1 MDSSSCVSVSLFILS
16 TDKPLNH
23 GKKCK
28 NINFFTFYA
37 VLLGIRQSLLG
48 YHKCRCRGTH
58 IEKGRVKPVNNNK
71 KAQIAKPAKKGI
83 LRTLKSCLERNRVG
97 ELLVVRGIISSE
109 DLRNALKMQKE
120 QNMPLG
126 HILIENHNVSRFQL
140 HKTLWR
146 QQMLRGTAG
155 LLLCMMSFSSFGSKK
170 AHADYIKDVPAK
182 ISISASQHFSAVASH
197 PAIFGSE
204 EKKSR
209 NLKPFTKWTEMFER
223 FDKELKTAKAQGA
236 IDKWQ
241 KQLRKFEGLP
251 LKSMADKVNDF
262 VNESRY
268 ITDSKNWGKSD
279 YWATPVQFLQRGGDC
294 EDFAIAKYTA
304 LRALGVPENR
314 MRIAI
319 VHDNLKNIPHAILIV
334 YTDRG
339 AYLLDNQNKEMVS
352 AERFQRYRPIFSINR
367 QAWWLHTAPSTT
379 VLASAE

>member
-1 MDSSSCVSVSLFILS
+1 L
-16 TDKPLNH
+16 
-23 GKKCK
+23 
-28 NINFFTFYA
+28 
-37 VLLGIRQSLLG
+37 
-48 YHKCRCRGTH
+48 
-58 IEKGRVKPVNNNK
+58 
-71 KAQIAKPAKKGI
+71 
-83 LRTLKSCLERNRVG
+83 
-97 ELLVVRGIISSE
+97 
-109 DLRNALKMQKE
+109 
-120 QNMPLG
+120 
-126 HILIENHNVSRFQL
+126 
-140 HKTLWR
+140 
-146 QQMLRGTAG
+146 
-155 LLLCMMSFSSFGSKK
+155 
-170 AHADYIKDVPAK
+170 
-182 ISISASQHFSAVASH
+182 
-197 PAIFGSE
+197 FGSE
-204 EKKSR
+204 EKKSG
-209 NLKPFTKWTEMFER
+209 NLKPFTKWTEMFDR

-304 LRALGVPENR
+304 LRTLGVPENR

-334 YTDRG
+334 YTDKG
-339 AYLLDNQNKEMVS
+339 PYILDNQQDKMVS